1 MRTAQS
7 THSAKVLNNMA
18 NAFANWFNG
27 QEGCI
32 VIGEIGVNHNGSLEL
47 AKKMIDVAVE
57 SGADA
62 VKFQTFSAE
71 KLATRTAEKAAYQK
85 KNDGEAGSQIEMLK
99 RLELSKADL
108 QACQKYCKEVGMVF
122 LSTPFDEEAADLLE
136 EVGVEG
142 YKVSSGDLTNLPLLA
157 HMASKGKPMIISTG
171 MANMAE
177 TEEAVT
183 TIRDNGNPPLAIL
196 HCVSNYPAAPEEA
209 NLRAMDT
216 LAAAFNV
223 PVGWSDHT
231 LGDAIALASIAR
243 GAKILEKH
251 YTLDANMPGPDHK
264 ASLEPAEFSE
274 LIRKLRDVEAAL
286 GDGVKRPQPSEFD
299 TAKVARR
306 SIVSACDILAGTVIE
321 DKHLICKRPGTGL
334 APRLIPLVIGRKAK
348 DDIAADSVIG
358 MDHLG

>member
-1 MRTAQS
+1 MRASQNAAA
-7 THSAKVLNNMA
+7 AKVLKIMT
-18 NAFANWFNG
+18 NAFANWFQG
-27 QEGCI
+27 QKGCI

-99 RLELSKADL
+99 RLELSKSDL
-108 QACQKYCKEVGMVF
+108 QACQKYCKKVGMVF

-136 EVGVEG
+136 EVGIEG

-157 HMASKGKPMIISTG
+157 HLAAKGKPMIISTG

-264 ASLEPAEFSE
+264 ASLEPKAFAE
-274 LIRKLRDVEAAL
+274 LIRKLRDVEASL
-286 GDGVKRPQPSEFD
+286 GDGVKRPQPSEID

-306 SIVSACDILAGTVIE
+306 SIVSACDIPAGTVIE

-334 APRLIPLVIGRKAK
+334 APRLIPLVVGRKAK
-348 DDIAADSVIG
+348 VDIPADQVIG
-358 MDHLG
+358 MEHLG

>member
-1 MRTAQS
+1 M
-7 THSAKVLNNMA
+7 SAKVLNDMT

-27 QEGCI
+27 QKGCI
-32 VIGEIGVNHNGSLEL
+32 VIGEIGVNHNGSLDL
-47 AKKMIDVAVE
+47 AKKMIDVAVKA
-57 SGADA
+57 GADA

-71 KLATRTAEKAAYQK
+71 KLATRTAEKAEYQK

-99 RLELSKADL
+99 RLELSKGDL
-108 QACQKYCKEVGMVF
+108 EACQKYCKKVNMVF

-157 HMASKGKPMIISTG
+157 HMAAKGKPMIISTG

-183 TIRDNGNPPLAIL
+183 TIRENGNPPLAIL

-216 LAAAFNV
+216 LSAAFNV

-251 YTLDANMPGPDHK
+251 YTLDTNMPGPDHK
-264 ASLEPAEFSE
+264 ASLEPAEFAE
-274 LIRKLRDVEAAL
+274 LIRKIRDVEAAL

-306 SIVSACDILAGTVIE
+306 SIVSACDIAKGTIIE
-321 DKHLICKRPGTGL
+321 EKHLICKRPGTGL
-334 APRLIPLVIGRKAK
+334 APRMIPLVVGRIAKVNIGR
-348 DDIAADSVIG
+348 DSLIG
-358 MDHLG
+358 LEYLG

>member
-1 MRTAQS
+1 
-7 THSAKVLNNMA
+7 MA

-27 QEGCI
+27 QTGCI
-32 VIGEIGVNHNGSLEL
+32 VIGEIGVNHNGSLDL

-108 QACQKYCKEVGMVF
+108 QACQKYCKKVGMVF

-157 HMASKGKPMIISTG
+157 HMAAKGKPMIISTG

-183 TIRDNGNPPLAIL
+183 TIQDNGNPPLAIL
-196 HCVSNYPAAPEEA
+196 HCVSNYPAAPQEA

-264 ASLEPAEFSE
+264 ASLEPAEFAD

-306 SIVSACDILAGTVIE
+306 SIVSACDIPAGTVIE
-321 DKHLICKRPGTGL
+321 QKHLICKRPGTGL
-334 APRLIPLVIGRKAK
+334 APRMIPLVIGRTAK
-348 DDIAADSVIG
+348 GDIAEDSVIALE
-358 MDHLG
+358 HLG